1 MCKFIQFGLGTHYK
15 LYVFPHNRQFDHQTE
30 EFNLESIITMKF
42 QAFSD
47 EITDISNAAT
57 MELQIE
63 ENIANIR
70 EIWNTMAIVVVL
82 AENGIYQIK
91 NVDDCFQALDE
102 NLVQISTMKST
113 RFVEPFAKE
122 ADYFEKTLNYI
133 FECLENAL
141 IVQRQWMYLE
151 NIFQGDDI
159 RKQLPAES
167 KKFVEIT
174 KGISVGID
182 IGYLRH

>member
-1 MCKFIQFGLGTHYK
+1 
-15 LYVFPHNRQFDHQTE
+15 
-30 EFNLESIITMKF
+30 MKF
-42 QAFSD
+42 QKYSD

-63 ENIANIR
+63 GGIISIR
-70 EIWNTMAIVVVL
+70 EIWSTMAIVVVPM
-82 AENGIYQIK
+82 ESGVCQIK
-91 NVDDCFQALDE
+91 NVDDCFQALEE

-122 ADYFEKTLNYI
+122 ADYWEKTLNYVY
-133 FECLENAL
+133 ESLENAL

-159 RKQLPAES
+159 RRQLPKES
-167 KKFVEIT
+167 QNFLVIT
-174 KGISVGID
+174 TGTVDLS
-182 IGYLRH
+182 LRH

>member
-1 MCKFIQFGLGTHYK
+1 MTHDFYSTLTSPFSFSK
-15 LYVFPHNRQFDHQTE
+15 FDHDTE
-30 EFNLESIITMKF
+30 DFNLEAIIAMKF
-42 QAFSD
+42 QVYSD
-47 EITDISNAAT
+47 EISDISNAAT

-63 ENIANIR
+63 ETIANITETWR
-70 EIWNTMAIVVVL
+70 TMSILVML
-82 AENGIYQIK
+82 GENGIYQIK
-91 NVDDCFQALDE
+91 NVDNCFQALEE

-122 ADYFEKTLNYI
+122 ADYYEKTLNYI

-159 RKQLPAES
+159 RRQLPAES
-167 KKFVEIT
+167 KKFAEIT
-174 KGISVGID
+174 KGTGTLKNV
-182 IGYLRH
+182 YK

>member
-1 MCKFIQFGLGTHYK
+1 
-15 LYVFPHNRQFDHQTE
+15 
-30 EFNLESIITMKF
+30 MKF
-42 QAFSD
+42 QVYSD

-70 EIWNTMAIVVVL
+70 EIWNTMAIVVVC
-82 AENGIYQIK
+82 AESGICQIK
-91 NVDDCFQALDE
+91 SVDECFQALEE

-159 RKQLPAES
+159 RKQLPVES

-174 KGISVGID
+174 KGIFGF
-182 IGYLRH
+182 GC

>member
-1 MCKFIQFGLGTHYK
+1 
-15 LYVFPHNRQFDHQTE
+15 
-30 EFNLESIITMKF
+30 MKF
-42 QAFSD
+42 QDYSD

-57 MELQIE
+57 MELQVE
-63 ENIANIR
+63 ENISNIR
-70 EIWNTMAIVVVL
+70 EIWSTMSIVVTYSDS
-82 AENGIYQIK
+82 GIYQIK
-91 NVDDCFQALDE
+91 NVDDCFQALEE

-167 KKFVEIT
+167 KKFIEIT
-174 KGISVGID
+174 KGTLMCKIFYSATFNIFCFQF
-182 IGYLRH
+182 ILSIYPLPLHTH

>member
-1 MCKFIQFGLGTHYK
+1 
-15 LYVFPHNRQFDHQTE
+15 
-30 EFNLESIITMKF
+30 MKF
-42 QAFSD
+42 QQFSD
-47 EITDISNAAT
+47 EITDTSNAAT

-70 EIWNTMAIVVVL
+70 DIWNTMAIVVAL
-82 AENGIYQIK
+82 SDTGIYQIK
-91 NVDDCFQALDE
+91 NVDDCFQALEE
-102 NLVQISTMKST
+102 NLVQISTIKST

-122 ADYFEKTLNYI
+122 ADYWEKTLNYM

-167 KKFVEIT
+167 KKFIEIT
-174 KGISVGID
+174 KGTFRCIRLDRVNQC
-182 IGYLRH
+182 L

>member
-1 MCKFIQFGLGTHYK
+1 
-15 LYVFPHNRQFDHQTE
+15 
-30 EFNLESIITMKF
+30 MKF
-42 QAFSD
+42 QMYGD

-63 ENIANIR
+63 ENIASIK
-70 EIWNTMAIVVVL
+70 EIWSTMAIVV
-82 AENGIYQIK
+82 AMSENGIYQIK
-91 NVDDCFQALDE
+91 NVDNCFQALEE

-113 RFVEPFAKE
+113 RFIEPFSKE

-159 RKQLPAES
+159 RKQLPGES
-167 KKFVEIT
+167 KMFAEIT
-174 KGISVGID
+174 KGKV
-182 IGYLRH
+182 L

>member
-1 MCKFIQFGLGTHYK
+1 
-15 LYVFPHNRQFDHQTE
+15 
-30 EFNLESIITMKF
+30 MKF
-42 QAFSD
+42 QDYSD

-57 MELQIE
+57 MELQVE

-70 EIWNTMAIVVVL
+70 EVWSTMSIVVVS
-82 AENGIYQIK
+82 AENGICQIK

-122 ADYFEKTLNYI
+122 ADYWEKTLNYI

-159 RKQLPAES
+159 RKQLPSES

-174 KGISVGID
+174 KGIFEVLSHNNFFYD
-182 IGYLRH
+182 IS

>member
-1 MCKFIQFGLGTHYK
+1 
-15 LYVFPHNRQFDHQTE
+15 
-30 EFNLESIITMKF
+30 MKF
-42 QAFSD
+42 QVYSD

-70 EIWNTMAIVVVL
+70 DIWSTMAIVVTP

-91 NVDDCFQALDE
+91 NVDDCFQALEE

-159 RKQLPAES
+159 RKQLPGES
-167 KKFVEIT
+167 KKFVQIT
-174 KGISVGID
+174 KGILHHFMTFKVQYRVD
-182 IGYLRH
+182 FVL

>member
-1 MCKFIQFGLGTHYK
+1 
-15 LYVFPHNRQFDHQTE
+15 
-30 EFNLESIITMKF
+30 MKF
-42 QAFSD
+42 QVYSD

-63 ENIANIR
+63 ENIANIKT
-70 EIWNTMAIVVVL
+70 IWSTMAIVVVL
-82 AENGIYQIK
+82 SENGICQIK
-91 NVDDCFQALDE
+91 NVDDCFQALEE

-167 KKFVEIT
+167 IKFLQIT
-174 KGISVGID
+174 KGRSRCNNAKPFSVNSGRR
-182 IGYLRH
+182 LE